1 MEQPTLP
8 PCLEVQSALKQFPSY
23 SINLKFIN
31 MVGLLK
37 KRLPGRLTCNT
48 LVCQGHHHT
57 VHVPPSWRKGKG
69 KRRGRG
75 REEGEG
81 EDSKGKGNKEEGE
94 GEERKGKGKETCWK
108 YPPSSVYIAAAPCS
122 SQLTS

>member
-1 MEQPTLP
+1 
-8 PCLEVQSALKQFPSY
+8 
-23 SINLKFIN
+23 

-37 KRLPGRLTCNT
+37 KGYLVVLPVIHWSARATIIPFMCL
-48 LVCQGHHHT
+48 
-57 VHVPPSWRKGKG
+57 PPG
-69 KRRGRG
+69 GRG
-75 REEGEG
+75 REREGE
-81 EDSKGKGNKEEGE
+81 ERKGKGNKEEGE

>member
-1 MEQPTLP
+1 
-8 PCLEVQSALKQFPSY
+8 
-23 SINLKFIN
+23 

-69 KRRGRG
+69 KGRGRG
-75 REEGEG
+75 REEGE
-81 EDSKGKGNKEEGE
+81 ERKG
-94 GEERKGKGKETCWK
+94 KGKGKETCWK

>member
-1 MEQPTLP
+1 
-8 PCLEVQSALKQFPSY
+8 
-23 SINLKFIN
+23 

-37 KRLPGRLTCNT
+37 KRLPCRLTCNT

-69 KRRGRG
+69 KGKGMG

-81 EDSKGKGNKEEGE
+81 EGEERNGKGNEGEGE
-94 GEERKGKGKETCWK
+94 GEEREGKGKGKETCWK
-108 YPPSSVYIAAAPCS
+108 YPPSSVYIAAAPCL

>member
-1 MEQPTLP
+1 
-8 PCLEVQSALKQFPSY
+8 
-23 SINLKFIN
+23 

-37 KRLPGRLTCNT
+37 KKGYLVVLPVIHWSDRATIIPFMCLPPGGRGGEREG
-48 LVCQGHHHT
+48 VGEE
-57 VHVPPSWRKGKG
+57 RKGKG
-69 KRRGRG
+69 KIVRGKGIRKKEKGKRGRG
-75 REEGEG
+75 RGRGEGEG
-81 EDSKGKGNKEEGE
+81 EESKGKWNKGEGE